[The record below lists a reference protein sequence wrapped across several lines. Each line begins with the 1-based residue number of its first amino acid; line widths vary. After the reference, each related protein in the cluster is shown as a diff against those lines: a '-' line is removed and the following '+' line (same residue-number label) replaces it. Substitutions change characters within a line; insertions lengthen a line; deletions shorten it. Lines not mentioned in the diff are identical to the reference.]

1 MVFTITVQRY
11 VTLIEAALHH
21 TSQHNRYT
29 YYADVR
35 GANLQNTSQTL
46 YEKERL

>member
-11 VTLIEAALHH
+11 VTLIEAALRH

-35 GANLQNTSQTL
+35 GANLQNSSQTL
-46 YEKERL
+46 Y

>member
-1 MVFTITVQRY
+1 MVFTITVQRH
-11 VTLIEAALHH
+11 VSMIEAALRH

-35 GANLQNTSQTL
+35 GANLQNRSQYL
-46 YEKERL
+46 Y